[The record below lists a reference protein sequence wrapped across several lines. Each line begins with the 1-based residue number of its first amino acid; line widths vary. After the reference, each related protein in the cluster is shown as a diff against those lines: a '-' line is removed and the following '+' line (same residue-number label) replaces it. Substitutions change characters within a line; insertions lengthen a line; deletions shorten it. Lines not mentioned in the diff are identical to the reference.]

1 MMIVTELALALV
13 LSQADALAWGGGEAG
28 ELRSQ
33 AALLGTFRDPAGL
46 ADFRRRLPWR
56 DDEESPATPQEQ
68 EKQEPPVPAPRNAR
82 QEETRSVD
90 FSWLELYPRVGMA
103 AFSSR
108 YHVNPSACF
117 GVAARAPVP
126 WLSPSSNPNGEYF
139 GFFAEL
145 DVSVI
150 KRTIFPKLD
159 KPSGPIFMIGAG
171 VDYTIYRN
179 ESWLLMVEAGVHYV
193 NFGGITDLTNGLTP
207 MFGLIAGISVSRGM
221 SLSIS
226 PEIEY
231 PKTGDYIMMMTL
243 GLVWEF

>member
-1 MMIVTELALALV
+1 MMVLMDLV
-13 LSQADALAWGGGEAG
+13 LLLTLGAAGGSNAEDWLPQAFRLGMGE
-28 ELRSQ
+28 
-33 AALLGTFRDPAGL
+33 DPEGL
-46 ADFRRRLPWR
+46 EDLRRRIPGFR
-56 DDEESPATPQEQ
+56 DDETEPGAPPQEEGQ
-68 EKQEPPVPAPRNAR
+68 KQEPPIPAPRDSK
-82 QEETRSVD
+82 QEETPSID
-90 FSWLELYPRVGMA
+90 FTWLEIYPRVGMA
-103 AFSSR
+103 SFSSK

-117 GVAARAPVP
+117 GVAARAPMP

-139 GFFAEL
+139 GLFAEL

-150 KRTIFPKLD
+150 KRNIFPKLD
-159 KPSGPIFMIGAG
+159 KPSGPVLMVGFG

-179 ESWLLMVEAGVHYV
+179 ETWLVMVEAGVHYV

-207 MFGLIAGISVSRGM
+207 MFGVIGGVSVSRGL
-221 SLSIS
+221 SLTLS